1 MLKLFDWTIKPEVFN
16 MDDRLFRDAMGKFA
30 TGVTVL
36 TTENDGEP
44 HGMTANGFMSVSLD
58 PKLVVISIGH
68 KAKFLKKVSASQ
80 KFAVNILAQDQE
92 HYSRHF
98 SGKPDG
104 EPVQFDVL
112 EGIPVLEGVIAQIAC
127 NVIASHIEGDHT
139 LFIGK
144 VIDLKLEDK
153 DPLLFFDGQYRRLGQ
168 LEVV

>member
-1 MLKLFDWTIKPEVFN
+1 

-36 TTENDGEP
+36 LTENEGEV

-68 KAKFLKKVSASQ
+68 TAKFLNKVSQSR
-80 KFAVNILAQDQE
+80 KYTVNILAEDQE

-98 SGKPDG
+98 AGRPDG
-104 EPVQFDVL
+104 QITFGKL
-112 EGIPVLEGVIAQIAC
+112 ASLPVLKGAIAQVAC
-127 NVIASHIEGDHT
+127 EVVSEHIEGDHT
-139 LFIGK
+139 LFVGK

-153 DPLLFFDGQYRRLGQ
+153 NPLLFYSGKYRQ
-168 LEVV
+168 LAELAVVES